1 MTKELELVNLT
12 RGRAGFQAELLQA
25 VEDVFQTPHSLK
37 EENHKMITNDK
48 ESAKKIKLSEQ
59 FIRARCSRATRQTE
73 NEHADGR
80 ACPAIERAGE
90 QVCE

>member
-37 EENHKMITNDK
+37 EENQKMITNDK
-48 ESAKKIKLSEQ
+48 ENAK
-59 FIRARCSRATRQTE
+59 
-73 NEHADGR
+73 
-80 ACPAIERAGE
+80 
-90 QVCE
+90 